1 VAADGGWPMP
11 NGCLGTS
18 LADDLLQRK
27 SLGALTF
34 EDPDGWRVVLV
45 PTRVF

>member
-1 VAADGGWPMP
+1 VFGYP
-11 NGCLGTS
+11 